1 MDIVVSNLFIEI
13 NLGAVTALR
22 TFRLFRLFKFAK
34 TWTSLKI
41 LLETMIRTLYD
52 ISSFSIILFLF
63 MYVYSLLGM
72 EMFAYK
78 ASFDEDGN
86 IVKDGTGASI

>member
-1 MDIVVSNLFIEI
+1 MEIVVSNIIIEI

-34 TWTSLKI
+34 TWTSLKT

-52 ISSFSIILFLF
+52 ISSFSLILFLF

-78 ASFDEDGN
+78 AFFDEDGN
-86 IVKDGTGASI
+86 IVKDVTGASI